1 MLKDEEQKL
10 TNSFNKADI
19 DITHK
24 VTNHHL
30 NPSSPSQGYF
40 VIGESKP
47 YISINH
53 MQYNRL
59 SSLVVLQKSLLEL
72 HGNYAPPLV
81 YKAQCPNNNKALP
94 YTIFTPE
101 WMRLD

>member
-1 MLKDEEQKL
+1 MLNDEEQNL
-10 TNSFNKADI
+10 TNSFDKADT

-30 NPSSPSQGYF
+30 NPSSTAQGYF
-40 VIGESKP
+40 ANREPKP

-53 MQYNRL
+53 MHYNRL
-59 SSLVVLQKSLLEL
+59 SSLVVLQMSLLEL

-81 YKAQCPNNNKALP
+81 YKAQCPNNNKAFP

-101 WMRLD
+101 

>member
-1 MLKDEEQKL
+1 MLNDEEQKL
-10 TNSFNKADI
+10 TNSFDKADI

-30 NPSSPSQGYF
+30 NPCSPSQGYF
-40 VIGESKP
+40 VNGESKP

-53 MQYNRL
+53 MHYKRL

-72 HGNYAPPLV
+72 HGYYVISPLGL
-81 YKAQCPNNNKALP
+81 QGTMPEQQQGLP
-94 YTIFTPE
+94 LYNIYPRMNE
-101 WMRLD
+101 A

>member
-1 MLKDEEQKL
+1 MLNDEEQKL
-10 TNSFNKADI
+10 TNSFDKVDI

-30 NPSSPSQGYF
+30 NASSPSQGYF
-40 VIGESKP
+40 VNGESKP

-53 MQYNRL
+53 MHYNRL
-59 SSLVVLQKSLLEL
+59 SSLVVLQMSLLEL

-81 YKAQCPNNNKALP
+81 YKAKCPNNNKAFP

-101 WMRLD
+101 